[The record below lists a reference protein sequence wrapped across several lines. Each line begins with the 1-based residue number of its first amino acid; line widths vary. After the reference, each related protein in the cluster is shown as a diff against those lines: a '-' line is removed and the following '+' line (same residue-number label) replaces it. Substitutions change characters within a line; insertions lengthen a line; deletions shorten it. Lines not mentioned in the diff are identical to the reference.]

1 MPNASKPFKMNWGQH
16 QKMAPTLVPTSPIM
30 PMQKECSIYV
40 CDLDVSTSEAEVVQF
55 FQLRYRSAFAA
66 KLIQDPNTGMN
77 KGYGFVKFA
86 NQEEANRA
94 IKEMNG

>member
-1 MPNASKPFKMNWGQH
+1 
-16 QKMAPTLVPTSPIM
+16 M

-66 KLIQDPNTGMN
+66 KLI
-77 KGYGFVKFA
+77 
-86 NQEEANRA
+86 
-94 IKEMNG
+94 